1 MSFCLADGVLTQKL
15 GPQLVLLHVSQ
26 GQYFELNPTGAIVLE
41 AILAGSD
48 EAEAAEQLSLRFEV
62 DLVCAR
68 TDVSALVKDLS
79 DRALLLLK

>member
-62 DLVCAR
+62 DLVRAR